1 MLINQVA
8 APGVEITA
16 SPYLSVVWRLCTAP
30 TALITAPCMCRAII
44 SLLLNYYY
52 YYYYYYYYCHNFTHQ
67 RKGWQKESD
76 WLKTLLLWSK

>member
-30 TALITAPCMCRAII
+30 TALITALVCVV
-44 SLLLNYYY
+44 LLLAYY
-52 YYYYYYYYCHNFTHQ
+52 
-67 RKGWQKESD
+67 
-76 WLKTLLLWSK
+76 